1 MSTSGGFLLRAVTL
15 LFASPQNVE
24 DVLPGRRR
32 EEKSK
37 GLSPGPR
44 ARSREAPPLPSRTWW
59 LRGHKQNGE
68 SVLRVEKPW
77 EVGGVGEQCGKQLEL
92 YSEH

>member
-1 MSTSGGFLLRAVTL
+1 MSACGGFLLRAVTL

-24 DVLPGRRR
+24 DFLPGRRR

-37 GLSPGPR
+37 GLSPWPQ
-44 ARSREAPPLPSRTWW
+44 AQSREVPPLPSRKWW

-68 SVLRVEKPW
+68 SVLCVEKPW
-77 EVGGVGEQCGKQLEL
+77 KIFGMGEQCGKQLEL